1 MAKVNKRPFHCI
13 PLAVFTDNGHSTLS
27 SKVSKKT
34 GDLVESA
41 LLVWGT
47 WQEPDSRVKKQ
58 RWLIHQRSVT
68 VYILLML
75 PLPHVLFPSKHIFPS
90 PLCFPSDVPGGFS
103 VIQGE
108 EPTEGGRLSLT
119 CVANKYLYTMLSWQ
133 RVNDGEDAH
142 SHDAALG
149 SHQLTSGEFSN
160 FLVLSVNN
168 LTARHSGV
176 YRCSAHHRITG
187 QETHLDTRAA
197 VISKWCS
204 HSFSLFSNFLFDVR
218 KRYQSSSFLLSVDL
232 ELELESTWQYKG
244 ASQKSC

>member
-1 MAKVNKRPFHCI
+1 MAIQHCRQRFPKKWGFGQI
-13 PLAVFTDNGHSTLS
+13 SSPGLRHLTGTRLTSQETEMAHS
-27 SKVSKKT
+27 SKISD
-34 GDLVESA
+34 GLYFAHAAS
-41 LLVWGT
+41 
-47 WQEPDSRVKKQ
+47 PSC
-58 RWLIHQRSVT
+58 
-68 VYILLML
+68 
-75 PLPHVLFPSKHIFPS
+75 PLPFQYIFPS

-108 EPTEGGRLSLT
+108 EPREGGRLNLT
-119 CVANKYLYTMLSWQ
+119 CVANKYLYTALSWR

-187 QETHLDTRAA
+187 QETHLDTRVA

-204 HSFSLFSNFLFDVR
+204 HSFSFFSNFLLDVR
-218 KRYQSSSFLLSVDL
+218 KRNQSSSFLLLVDFPKI
-232 ELELESTWQYKG
+232 EST
-244 ASQKSC
+244 